1 LKKRD
6 DDEYGIWEQGPYD
19 EYGICVPEPY
29 GAELYGAYVQYVQ
42 YKATLPLP
50 TKKLEKFNQ
59 TPKHENKNKV
69 NKVVRRL
76 LV

>member
-29 GAELYGAYVQYVQ
+29 GADLYGAYVQYGQ
-42 YKATLPLP
+42 YKATVHIDYISQFVSEASWRVWLSGVAESGCGG
-50 TKKLEKFNQ
+50 KCA
-59 TPKHENKNKV
+59 
-69 NKVVRRL
+69 
-76 LV
+76 

>member
-29 GAELYGAYVQYVQ
+29 GADLYGAYVQHIQ

-69 NKVVRRL
+69 IKVVRRL
-76 LV
+76 MD